1 MVAAWVRRMNLAK
14 LREREEVR
22 GDVLFI
28 RLFIR
33 TVFATNSCWM
43 GSEMTQVARRQD
55 KRWGRPCSHSF
66 PISATDRQC
75 LNDCFPGTSEVH
87 SPASLVSPG
96 EPLDGDGGVALAQV
110 LLARQP
116 ASDGFLDADAGGAQ
130 LVRSQLLQ
138 VGNLACP
145 EEDFGLAKLIF
156 ILVLRERK
164 EQRLEISII
173 H

>member
-1 MVAAWVRRMNLAK
+1 MNLAK
-14 LREREEVR
+14 LRERGGERRRV
-22 GDVLFI
+22 VYLFI
-28 RLFIR
+28 YKNLFCHVLVLYGQR
-33 TVFATNSCWM
+33 NDTSGKTAKQVLGPSLLSFLFHLSNS
-43 GSEMTQVARRQD
+43 Q
-55 KRWGRPCSHSF
+55 
-66 PISATDRQC
+66 QC

-96 EPLDGDGGVALAQV
+96 EPLDGDGGVALAQI

-116 ASDGFLDADAGGAQ
+116 ASDGFLDADAGDAQ